1 MGTTLCSVNDAAREM
16 GVGRTFTYELIKE
29 GKLEIVKLGRRTL
42 IRVDSI
48 KALIER
54 SSGGAI

>member
-1 MGTTLCSVNDAAREM
+1 MLCSISEAAKLM
-16 GVGRTFTYELIKE
+16 GVGRTFTYGLVKG

-42 IRVDSI
+42 VRVDSI

-54 SSGGAI
+54 SAGGSK